1 MALPIGYEGYSQDLN
16 SNNTPTFGYDGS
28 SSEESSW
35 SEWEDAESR
44 PPCPPV
50 KVLEKDSQ
58 TGPHVKIV
66 ITAKQ
71 SARLTEMWNAPHIFR
86 YFCFPNWDASTCEL
100 KYSSTEFWVW
110 AEMSVM
116 ETWKMFEHGIGEPQ
130 TALTF
135 FQCVKYKNRSTF
147 PSFFF
152 SSWRPLRFVSFH
164 VPIFRACSKN
174 RTRWRFDGTFFES
187 RIRCFVLNFY
197 DAGNEQILEHFFLND
212 MKRMS

>member
-1 MALPIGYEGYSQDLN
+1 MWCFVCSAVCSICDIIEVDQTLLNHFFWNGVSRCLFRFVLCAHLWRFLQKKRKKKMALPIGYEGYSQDLN

-86 YFCFPNWDASTCEL
+86 YFCFSKLRRFNLW
-100 KYSSTEFWVW
+100 TEIFVHRILGVGRNVGNGNVENVW
-110 AEMSVM
+110 
-116 ETWKMFEHGIGEPQ
+116 TWNRW
-130 TALTF
+130 TADR
-135 FQCVKYKNRSTF
+135 VDIF
-147 PSFFF
+147 PV
-152 SSWRPLRFVSFH
+152 R
-164 VPIFRACSKN
+164 
-174 RTRWRFDGTFFES
+174 
-187 RIRCFVLNFY
+187 
-197 DAGNEQILEHFFLND
+197 
-212 MKRMS
+212 